1 MNACLNLYWNN
12 TLYWNNCFNIELDCV
27 LKKSI
32 FSYNRRYEYLKKNL
46 LNDVK
51 FCLSVNLSLHI
62 VLCSLF
68 MYIKECIQFL
78 FIPGILLKQSTFW
91 ERSRYVDFQLFSF
104 IFISQFF
111 ILLKRIQ
118 FIWIKFVFLNITFYT
133 MKT

>member
-91 ERSRYVDFQLFSF
+91 ERSWYVDFQLFSF

-118 FIWIKFVFLNITFYT
+118 FIWIKFVFLNITSYT

>member
-118 FIWIKFVFLNITFYT
+118 FIWIKFVFLNITSYT